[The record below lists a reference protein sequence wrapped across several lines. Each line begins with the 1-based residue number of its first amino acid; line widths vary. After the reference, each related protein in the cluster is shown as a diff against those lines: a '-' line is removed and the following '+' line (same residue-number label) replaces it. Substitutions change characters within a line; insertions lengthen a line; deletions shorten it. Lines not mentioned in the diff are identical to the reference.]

1 MIEFFF
7 LVEILELDLL
17 ERQERLDHLSVE
29 ILLASSAQLVAVC
42 AQCYL
47 IAAGV
52 EEVPYPQAQVNTPM
66 EMRRLGQRSCH
77 NR

>member
-1 MIEFFF
+1 MAIFY
-7 LVEILELDLL
+7 IQI
-17 ERQERLDHLSVE
+17 QEVLAYLSVE

-52 EEVPYPQAQVNTPM
+52 EEVPYPQAQVNTLR

>member
-17 ERQERLDHLSVE
+17 ERQVRLDHLSVE

-52 EEVPYPQAQVNTPM
+52 EEVPYPQAQVNTLM